1 MIFIKNNEVEYTII
15 NDDCFNVFESI
26 KSNSIPLVVT
36 DIPYGKVNRKSNGL
50 RNLNKGEADIVNFDI
65 KELVDKLCFICSGSI
80 YIFCGTEQVSEIRKY
95 MVENGMSTR
104 LCIWEKSN
112 PSPMNGE
119 YIWLSGIEC
128 CVFGKKRGAT
138 FNEHCK
144 NTVWKYPC
152 VRGAVHP
159 TQKPVSLIEYIVN
172 TSSNVGDT
180 VFDPFMGSGTTGI
193 ACLNSKRKFLGIEK
207 NKEFF
212 DIAYNRISKYKIEG
226 CNNDKK
232 TNATRRFNAT
242 C

>member
-1 MIFIKNNEVEYTII
+1 
-15 NDDCFNVFESI
+15 
-26 KSNSIPLVVT
+26 
-36 DIPYGKVNRKSNGL
+36 
-50 RNLNKGEADIVNFDI
+50 
-65 KELVDKLCFICSGSI
+65 
-80 YIFCGTEQVSEIRKY
+80 
-95 MVENGMSTR
+95 MV
-104 LCIWEKSN
+104 
-112 PSPMNGE
+112 
-119 YIWLSGIEC
+119 
-128 CVFGKKRGAT
+128 KKRGAT

-212 DIAYNRISKYKIEG
+212 DIAYNRISKYKMEG
-226 CNNDKK
+226 CNNDKS
-232 TNATRRFNAT
+232 TNATRSTNSM

>member
-128 CVFGKKRGAT
+128 CVFGKKKRG
-138 FNEHCK
+138 
-144 NTVWKYPC
+144 
-152 VRGAVHP
+152 
-159 TQKPVSLIEYIVN
+159 YI
-172 TSSNVGDT
+172 
-180 VFDPFMGSGTTGI
+180 
-193 ACLNSKRKFLGIEK
+193 
-207 NKEFF
+207 
-212 DIAYNRISKYKIEG
+212 
-226 CNNDKK
+226 
-232 TNATRRFNAT
+232 
-242 C
+242 